1 MNNQIEQQNLELLE
15 QYFRDGCKWN
25 CLQKLGVELEHFVI
39 DRKNQKNVSYY
50 GPDGIEE
57 LLEEWK
63 EYYPGHE
70 RENGRLLGLYNNDYA
85 LSLEPAAQ
93 LEISIA
99 PKESLRC
106 IEKIYRNFSE
116 AVRPSLERR
125 GYELVTR
132 GYRPFGCVDELDL
145 IPKKRYE
152 YMDAYFQES
161 GTTGRNMM
169 RGTAAAQVS
178 IDYCCEQDFI
188 SKYRT
193 AYLIMP
199 ALKLLSDNTAVLE
212 EKPYPGHLARTWIW
226 DHVDSGRCGILPG
239 IFEEDFGFHT
249 YAEYLWNLEPIFLPE
264 DGGYRSTGH
273 QKVRDLWSD
282 RLLTRQDMEHILS
295 MTFLDV
301 RVKHYVEIRGADSMP
316 LPYVL
321 AYTALVKGL
330 TFEKEVREEL
340 LARYSIQEEDIR
352 KAERSLAE
360 HGYEG
365 EIYGE
370 PAAAFIGRLLQMA
383 EDHLEPEE
391 RKYLQPLSE
400 LVQRKES
407 LKEQERQEVW
417 K

>member
-70 RENGRLLGLYNNDYA
+70 CENGRLLGLYNNDYA
-85 LSLEPAAQ
+85 LSMEPAAQ
-93 LEISIA
+93 LEISMA

-132 GYRPFGCVDELDL
+132 GYRPFGRVDELDL

-169 RGTAAAQVS
+169 R
-178 IDYCCEQDFI
+178 
-188 SKYRT
+188 
-193 AYLIMP
+193 
-199 ALKLLSDNTAVLE
+199 
-212 EKPYPGHLARTWIW
+212 
-226 DHVDSGRCGILPG
+226 
-239 IFEEDFGFHT
+239 
-249 YAEYLWNLEPIFLPE
+249 
-264 DGGYRSTGH
+264 
-273 QKVRDLWSD
+273 
-282 RLLTRQDMEHILS
+282 
-295 MTFLDV
+295 
-301 RVKHYVEIRGADSMP
+301 
-316 LPYVL
+316 
-321 AYTALVKGL
+321 
-330 TFEKEVREEL
+330 
-340 LARYSIQEEDIR
+340 
-352 KAERSLAE
+352 
-360 HGYEG
+360 
-365 EIYGE
+365 
-370 PAAAFIGRLLQMA
+370 
-383 EDHLEPEE
+383 
-391 RKYLQPLSE
+391 
-400 LVQRKES
+400 
-407 LKEQERQEVW
+407 
-417 K
+417 

>member
-70 RENGRLLGLYNNDYA
+70 CENGRLLGLYNNDYA

-93 LEISIA
+93 LEISMA

-132 GYRPFGCVDELDL
+132 GYRPFGRVDELDL

-178 IDYCCEQDFI
+178 ISRRPSGLRKTRVSYNSLAHRTTWLRSDFMCGNRWERRNGIFI
-188 SKYRT
+188 S
-193 AYLIMP
+193 
-199 ALKLLSDNTAVLE
+199 
-212 EKPYPGHLARTWIW
+212 
-226 DHVDSGRCGILPG
+226 GI
-239 IFEEDFGFHT
+239 I
-249 YAEYLWNLEPIFLPE
+249 
-264 DGGYRSTGH
+264 
-273 QKVRDLWSD
+273 
-282 RLLTRQDMEHILS
+282 
-295 MTFLDV
+295 
-301 RVKHYVEIRGADSMP
+301 
-316 LPYVL
+316 
-321 AYTALVKGL
+321 
-330 TFEKEVREEL
+330 
-340 LARYSIQEEDIR
+340 
-352 KAERSLAE
+352 
-360 HGYEG
+360 
-365 EIYGE
+365 
-370 PAAAFIGRLLQMA
+370 
-383 EDHLEPEE
+383 
-391 RKYLQPLSE
+391 
-400 LVQRKES
+400 
-407 LKEQERQEVW
+407 
-417 K
+417 